1 MSGPATAPRRRRGP
15 PFFRRVLV
23 LARAEVLHVARDR
36 ASLVQIIVMPL
47 VQLLL
52 LSNVATFAIKRSPVY
67 IVDFDRTST
76 SRGVVSRLGSSGYF
90 EIAGQSASPDS
101 ANRAM
106 LGGNA
111 TLVVTIPHDFERS
124 LVRTGTAPIGLDV
137 NAEKGSAAGIVQS
150 YALEILSDYSSE
162 LSAQLRPSI
171 HTASD
176 GPPETEPPRPQVPR
190 IEVRTQSLYNPTLNY
205 KHYMVPGILVALVT
219 MIGTLLTAQNIARE
233 REMGTLEQLN
243 VTPITKAEFITAKL
257 LPFWVLA
264 LVDMALGLAVG
275 HLVFG
280 VPIRGSA
287 VLLLACAGVYLIVA
301 LAIGLLISTGVET
314 QQQAMFVSFFI
325 LMIYL
330 LMSGLLTPIDSM
342 PHWVQLVSELN
353 PVRHF
358 VSISRQILVKGA
370 GPTDI
375 AAPLSVLAVYGVA
388 VLALAIRLYHKR
400 TA

>member
-1 MSGPATAPRRRRGP
+1 MSARRRGS

-23 LARAEVLHVARDR
+23 LAHAEVLHVARDR
-36 ASLVQIIVMPL
+36 ASLVQVILLPL
-47 VQLLL
+47 IQLLL
-52 LSNVATFAIKRSPVY
+52 LSNVATFEIKRSPAY
-67 IVDFDRTST
+67 IVDFDHTST
-76 SRGVVSRLGSSGYF
+76 SRGVVSRLGASGF
-90 EIAGQSASPDS
+90 FDVVGQSGSPDS
-101 ANRAM
+101 ANDAM
-106 LGGNA
+106 LGGRA

-150 YALEILSDYSSE
+150 YASQILSDYSRE
-162 LSAQLRPSI
+162 LSAEI
-171 HTASD
+171 HPNLQTIAE
-176 GPPETEPPRPQVPR
+176 GPPDEQAPRAGVPR
-190 IEVRTQSLYNPTLNY
+190 IETRVQSRYNPTLNY

-233 REMGTLEQLN
+233 REMGTLDQLN
-243 VTPITKAEFITAKL
+243 VTPITRAEFITAKL

-264 LVDMALGLAVG
+264 LVDLALGLLVG

-280 VPIRGSA
+280 VPIRGSV
-287 VLLLACAGVYLIVA
+287 VLLLAAAGVYLIVA

-342 PHWVQLVSELN
+342 PHWVQVLSELN

-358 VSISRQILVKGA
+358 VSISRAVLVKGA
-370 GPTDI
+370 GFAEI
-375 AAPLSVLAVYGVA
+375 ARPLAILAVYGVA

>member
-1 MSGPATAPRRRRGP
+1 MSARRRGS

-23 LARAEVLHVARDR
+23 LARAEMLHVSRDR
-36 ASLVQIIVMPL
+36 ASLVQVILLPL
-47 VQLLL
+47 IQLLL
-52 LSNVATFAIKRSPVY
+52 LSNVATFEIKRSPAY
-67 IVDFDRTST
+67 IVDFDHTST
-76 SRGVVSRLGSSGYF
+76 SRGVASRLGSSGF
-90 EIAGQSASPDS
+90 FDIVGQSGSLDS
-101 ANRAM
+101 ANDAM
-106 LGGNA
+106 LGGRA

-150 YALEILSDYSSE
+150 YASQILSDYSRE
-162 LSAQLRPSI
+162 LSADI
-171 HTASD
+171 HPNVRTIAE
-176 GPPETEPPRPQVPR
+176 GPLDERAPRAGVPR
-190 IEVRTQSLYNPTLNY
+190 IETRVQSRYNPTLNY

-233 REMGTLEQLN
+233 SEMGTLEQLN
-243 VTPITKAEFITAKL
+243 VTPITRAEFITAKL

-264 LVDMALGLAVG
+264 LVDLALGLLVG

-280 VPIRGSA
+280 VPIRGSV
-287 VLLLACAGVYLIVA
+287 VLLLASAGVYLIVA

-342 PHWVQLVSELN
+342 PHWVQVLSELN

-358 VSISRQILVKGA
+358 VSISRAILVKGA
-370 GPTDI
+370 GFAEI
-375 AAPLSVLAVYGVA
+375 ARPLAILAVYGVA
-388 VLALAIRLYHKR
+388 VLGLAIRLYHKR

>member
-1 MSGPATAPRRRRGP
+1 MSARRRGS
-15 PFFRRVLV
+15 PFLRRVLV
-23 LARAEVLHVARDR
+23 LARAEMLHVSRDR
-36 ASLVQIIVMPL
+36 ASLVQVILLPL
-47 VQLLL
+47 IQLLL
-52 LSNVATFAIKRSPVY
+52 LSNVATFEIKRSPAY
-67 IVDFDRTST
+67 IVDFDHTSA
-76 SRGVVSRLGSSGYF
+76 SRGVVSRLGSSGF
-90 EIAGQSASPDS
+90 FDIVGQSGSPDS
-101 ANRAM
+101 ANDAM
-106 LGGNA
+106 LGGRA
-111 TLVVTIPHDFERS
+111 TLVVTIPHDFEKS

-150 YALEILSDYSSE
+150 YASQILSDYSRE
-162 LSAQLRPSI
+162 LSAEI
-171 HTASD
+171 HPNRRTISE
-176 GPPETEPPRPQVPR
+176 GPLDEQAPRAGVPR
-190 IEVRTQSLYNPTLNY
+190 IETRIQSRYNPTLNY

-243 VTPITKAEFITAKL
+243 VTPITRAEFITAKL

-264 LVDMALGLAVG
+264 LVDLALGLFVG

-280 VPIRGSA
+280 VPIRGSV
-287 VLLLACAGVYLIVA
+287 VLLLASAGVYLIVA

-342 PHWVQLVSELN
+342 PHWVQVLSELN

-358 VSISRQILVKGA
+358 VSISRAVLVKGA
-370 GPTDI
+370 GFAEI
-375 AAPLSVLAVYGVA
+375 ARPLAILAVYGVA
-388 VLALAIRLYHKR
+388 VLGLAIRLYHKR

>member
-1 MSGPATAPRRRRGP
+1 MSARRRGS
-15 PFFRRVLV
+15 PFLRRVLV
-23 LARAEVLHVARDR
+23 LARAEMLHVSRDR
-36 ASLVQIIVMPL
+36 ASLVQVILLPL
-47 VQLLL
+47 IQLLL
-52 LSNVATFAIKRSPVY
+52 LSNVATFEIKRSPAY
-67 IVDFDRTST
+67 IVDFDHTSA
-76 SRGVVSRLGSSGYF
+76 SRGVVSRLGSSGF
-90 EIAGQSASPDS
+90 FDIVGQSGSPDS
-101 ANRAM
+101 ANDAM
-106 LGGNA
+106 LGGRA

-150 YALEILSDYSSE
+150 YASRILSDYSRE
-162 LSAQLRPSI
+162 LSAEIHPNLRTISE
-171 HTASD
+171 
-176 GPPETEPPRPQVPR
+176 GPLDEQAPRPGVPR
-190 IEVRTQSLYNPTLNY
+190 IETRIQSRYNPTLNY

-243 VTPITKAEFITAKL
+243 VTPITRAEFITAKL

-264 LVDMALGLAVG
+264 LVDLALGLLVG

-280 VPIRGSA
+280 VPIRGSV
-287 VLLLACAGVYLIVA
+287 VLLLASAGVYLIVA

-342 PHWVQLVSELN
+342 PHWVQVLSELN

-358 VSISRQILVKGA
+358 VSISRAVLVKGA
-370 GPTDI
+370 GFADI
-375 AAPLSVLAVYGVA
+375 ARPLAILAVYGVA